1 MKLIDMTT
9 HNARIDAT
17 KKREYII
24 QQLEEKKKA
33 LEAVSMYQLL
43 ADLDPEAKLLV
54 EQLKTLK

>member
-43 ADLDPEAKLLV
+43 ADLYPEAKLLV